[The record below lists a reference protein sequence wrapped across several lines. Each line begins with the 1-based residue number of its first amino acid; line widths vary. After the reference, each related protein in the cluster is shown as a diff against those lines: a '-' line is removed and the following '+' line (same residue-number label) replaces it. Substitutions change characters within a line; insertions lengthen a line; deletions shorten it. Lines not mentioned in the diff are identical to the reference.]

1 MEKVKIE
8 NRVYAE
14 LIDLIDILYNE
25 DYFGFL
31 ISAEEYVVN
40 IFDFIN
46 TIPTLKFKTTFKNYF
61 GSYYVSYKANK
72 NTTWYI
78 IFDIKNDIYLVS
90 FITNNHSYNYPRLIT
105 GF

>member
-1 MEKVKIE
+1 MEKIKIE

-14 LIDLIDILYNE
+14 LTDLIDILYAE

-31 ISAEEYVVN
+31 ISTEEYVIN
-40 IFDFIN
+40 IFNFIY
-46 TIPTLKFKTTFKNYF
+46 TIPTLKYKPTYKNLF
-61 GSYYVSYKANK
+61 CSFYVSYKANK

-78 IFDIKNDIYLVS
+78 MFDIKNDIYLVS